1 MYFTAQNQG
10 NIPATYDC
18 DVCEGNWYEDRCTS
32 QYDTKKK
39 RDYLLPNPNAWQYET
54 TYSDLGQNCKDYPTI
69 KKHFQIANDDCINFQ
84 GMDYNMFIDKN
95 KRFAMITGSADEI
108 RGLKND
114 KIMTSRAVEF
124 EKNRW
129 AEKLKG
135 SVGKDID
142 DVLSGKKKVKLTFNE
157 VINYKLKYY
166 KNKVLKMF
174 NKNEE

>member
-1 MYFTAQNQG
+1 MN
-10 NIPATYDC
+10 
-18 DVCEGNWYEDRCTS
+18 EEYELTRE
-32 QYDTKKK
+32 
-39 RDYLLPNPNAWQYET
+39 A
-54 TYSDLGQNCKDYPTI
+54 
-69 KKHFQIANDDCINFQ
+69 
-84 GMDYNMFIDKN
+84 
-95 KRFAMITGSADEI
+95 

-129 AEKLKG
+129 ADKLKG
-135 SVGKDID
+135 SVGKHID